1 MATST
6 TRGTGRDPDDV
17 FYDNEHRRP
26 PSRGGRPWL
35 TLLAIL
41 AIIAA
46 GFALTLAL
54 VDDESGGPEQAVTL
68 QELAEDPAQ
77 YRNQVVTVSGGVTR
91 TLGQG
96 FLIGEQLD
104 QSVLVVSAQGITPV
118 LQQVGDEDVV
128 QVTGAVRAFN
138 DVDFT
143 ELYGGQFDGGLFEEY
158 RDQALI
164 VARSI
169 DPTIPDTTAN
179 DE

>member
-1 MATST
+1 M
-6 TRGTGRDPDDV
+6 
-17 FYDNEHRRP
+17 
-26 PSRGGRPWL
+26 
-35 TLLAIL
+35 
-41 AIIAA
+41 
-46 GFALTLAL
+46 
-54 VDDESGGPEQAVTL
+54 TL

-96 FLIGEQLD
+96 FLLGEQLD
-104 QSVLVVSAQGITPV
+104 QSVLVVSAQGVTPV

-143 ELYGGQFDGGLFEEY
+143 ELYGEQFDEGIFEDY